1 VIAPLDTS
9 LMDEHTRIDGH
20 SSRIALSNKN
30 ESKELADKIF
40 IFVTLTVSIDARF
53 ESIHADILY

>member
-1 VIAPLDTS
+1 
-9 LMDEHTRIDGH
+9 MDEHTRIDGH